1 MIKGLNLRNLLIL
14 IAITLYV
21 SLVLN
26 FLSKSK
32 NICTNELAI
41 KYVDITDTDSIK
53 HIVGSEVYPVIYK
66 NIPTLSELDK
76 DEKKRIFLD
85 IMIPSI
91 LMAEEKIK
99 LKQDS
104 VIQIKQKAIEGDLNH
119 QDSIFLKRVTKEY
132 RTDSLQYIVESLH
145 SHPLSI
151 TLAQAAIESGWGT
164 SRFCQEANNVFGI
177 WSYNASEK
185 RVRANNARGG
195 KAIYLRKYDSV
206 FESVYN
212 YLETI
217 SRVHSYNK
225 FRKARTKSDNSY
237 QLIWYLS
244 NYSERR
250 YEYVK
255 YLRDVIEH
263 NQLDRYDSLELM
275 PFKSAGIFID

>member
-32 NICTNELAI
+32 NICTNELAV

-66 NIPTLSELDK
+66 NIPNLSELDK

-104 VIQIKQKAIEGDLNH
+104 VIKIKQKAFEGDLNH
-119 QDSIFLKRVTKEY
+119 QDSIFLKRITKEY
-132 RTDSLQYIVESLH
+132 RTDSLQYIIESLH

-151 TLAQAAIESGWGT
+151 TLAQAAVESGWGT

-177 WSYNASEK
+177 WSYNRSEK
-185 RVRANNARGG
+185 RVRANNARDG
-195 KAIYLRKYDSV
+195 KAVYLRKYDSV

-217 SRVHSYNK
+217 SRVHSYNQ
-225 FRKARTKSDNSY
+225 FRKARSKSDNPY
-237 QLIWYLS
+237 QLIWHLS

-255 YLRDVIEH
+255 SLRDIIEH
-263 NQLDRYDSLELM
+263 NQLNRYDSVELM
-275 PFKSAGIFID
+275 PFKSDGIFID